1 MDVNEI
7 FRDLGAMIHEQGEQI
22 DTIEANV
29 ERAATHVEE
38 GREQLTKAATYQ
50 VSHMFRMLHRL
61 FSCHLSCEPHVQ
73 NVTQTVWLPLIR

>member
-1 MDVNEI
+1 VNEI

-38 GREQLTKAATYQ
+38 GAGQLHKAAVYQ
-50 VSHMFRMLHRL
+50 VGG
-61 FSCHLSCEPHVQ
+61 
-73 NVTQTVWLPLIR
+73 QTVVNHAHY